1 MVHLSNVFSILLLIV
16 GFGFVIFWHELG
28 HFLAA
33 KWVGIKVEQFAVGM
47 GHAIVSFRKGI
58 GWRLG
63 NTRAEY
69 EKRILQ
75 HLDAQQHA
83 SIRRVVNSV
92 KPAAVRADSESGA
105 SLPPEGENVS
115 NDLTLAPESESA
127 KAPSIEYTDAQKDRA
142 AAELGL
148 GDTEYRLSWIP
159 IGGYVKMLGQDD
171 MKPGADADDPR
182 AFNKKS
188 IPQRM
193 LVVSAGVIMNIILA
207 ALLFMALF
215 MMGFHA
221 PAPVVGGVYAGSPAQ
236 KAGLHSGDRIIAF
249 DGHPQQDFTKISLN
263 TALASADEPIHVT
276 VERVGTKKVETLDI
290 QPVRPDGASKAFL
303 ALGIYPSP
311 RLEGPE
317 ERDWPDEPASPDLEL
332 PGSRAIKP
340 GDTITQVNG
349 KDVNPEQ
356 YYVLNDAV
364 QKSDGK
370 PVTLTVRRK
379 DGKVDT
385 VKVQPHFQ
393 PSPLIDTPFNIA
405 GLQPRMRVEFLAKD
419 SAVAGKMKPGDV
431 IKSIAVR
438 NAKTPASQ
446 PGDAAPDVS
455 VPGFIHTVNDA
466 GQNNQTVD
474 FVVVRNGK
482 DETIPAVTPQ
492 ELPKSGGRKGVGVLP
507 GYEEETPVVASTVK
521 DSPAANVKDG
531 IPAGSLITQVD
542 GKPVKTWFDVR
553 EALSQAG
560 DHKLTLMAPNAN
572 KPIERTL
579 VLGKNDAEAVD
590 SIRLAV
596 GLNLAELI
604 TIRKT
609 HNPVEAMGWGVLETR
624 DLILQFYVTL
634 QRMFGGTVSASNLMG
649 PVGIVGAGAKF
660 AFKGTDWLVWFL
672 AMISANLAVVN
683 FLPIPIVDGGLFLFL
698 IIEKI
703 QGKPLSRRAQE
714 YAQLVGL
721 ALILSVFLMVTYN
734 DIARMFGH

>member
-58 GWRLG
+58 GWKLG

-69 EKRILQ
+69 EKRILE
-75 HLDAQQHA
+75 HLDNQNRTPIRQVDKTTKTDA
-83 SIRRVVNSV
+83 S
-92 KPAAVRADSESGA
+92 ATE
-105 SLPPEGENVS
+105 PPEGENVS
-115 NDLTLAPESESA
+115 NDLTLSSESDA
-127 KAPSIEYTDAQKDRA
+127 SRTPSVEYTDAQKDRA
-142 AAELGL
+142 AEELGL
-148 GDTEYRLSWIP
+148 GETEYRLSWIP

-182 AFNKKS
+182 AFNRKT

-236 KAGLHSGDRIIAF
+236 QAGLHSGDKILAF

-263 TALASADEPIHVT
+263 TALASADEPIHVK

-311 RLEGPE
+311 ALKGPKPA
-317 ERDWPDEPASPDLEL
+317 DWPDAPSSPDLEY
-332 PGSRAIKP
+332 PGARQIEP
-340 GDTITQVNG
+340 GDVITQVNG
-349 KDVNPEQ
+349 IDVAPDQ
-356 YYVLNDAV
+356 YYVFNEAI
-364 QKSDGK
+364 QKSAGN

-393 PSPLIDTPFNIA
+393 ASPLVAAPFNIA
-405 GLQPRMRVEFLAKD
+405 GLEPRMRVEFLASKD
-419 SAVAGKMKPGDV
+419 SAVFGRMKPGDV

-446 PGDAAPDVS
+446 PGDGAPDVS
-455 VPGFIHTVNDA
+455 VPGFIQTVNEA

-474 FVVVRNGK
+474 FVVLRDGK
-482 DETIPAVTPQ
+482 EVPVNDIKPQ
-492 ELPKSGGRKGVGVLP
+492 DLPRAGGRKGVGVAP
-507 GYEEETPVVASTVK
+507 GYEEQTPVVASTVK
-521 DSPAANVKDG
+521 DSPAASVKDG

-553 EALSQAG
+553 DALSQAG
-560 DHKLTLMAPNAN
+560 DHKLTLIAPNAT
-572 KPIERTL
+572 KSIERTL
-579 VLGKNDAEAVD
+579 ILGRNDALAVA
-590 SIRLAV
+590 SIRLEAPMQ
-596 GLNLAELI
+596 LAELI
-604 TIRKT
+604 TERKT
-609 HNPVEAMGWGVLETR
+609 KNPLTAMGWGVLETR

-672 AMISANLAVVN
+672 AMISDNHAVVY
-683 FLPIPIVDGGLFLFL
+683 FLPIPIVDGCLFLFL

-703 QGKPLSRRAQE
+703 QGRPLSRRAQE